1 MKPIQIKG
9 GAQDCTHA
17 GTRVLSPL
25 FIHTPSFALESP
37 MSRYSYSTESDPS
50 DDCRL
55 YMHLTKIKLTLS
67 FCVSMLK

>member
-25 FIHTPSFALESP
+25 FIHTPVFRIGISHEQVQ
-37 MSRYSYSTESDPS
+37 YSTESDPS

-55 YMHLTKIKLTLS
+55 YLHLTKIKLTL
-67 FCVSMLK
+67 FFFAFLC